1 MVMNR
6 EKIDRRDFIVKSS
19 AFAAAGLILPA
30 CADANLFPARAF
42 LGATIKAGKGFKDF
56 VADRVTLGA

>member
-1 MVMNR
+1 MVMNK

-19 AFAAAGLILPA
+19 AFAAAGCRTA
-30 CADANLFPARAF
+30 SADLFPARAF

-56 VADRVTLGA
+56 VADRVALGA